1 MLDTELLPMKTE
13 ILGTPKGKYLNFDN
27 TDVFKDQNFKYG
39 WARVELDEYGIAV
52 SGGGLDVIS
61 RDPLGDLNGLPV
73 AGFSVNRFSNLYL
86 EAPDGTRVLSTYGTL
101 FSHKATRK
109 MGS

>member
-1 MLDTELLPMKTE
+1 M
-13 ILGTPKGKYLNFDN
+13 
-27 TDVFKDQNFKYG
+27 
-39 WARVELDEYGIAV
+39 

-73 AGFSVNRFSNLYL
+73 AGFSVNRFSNSYL
-86 EAPDGTRVLSTYGTL
+86 TNPITGERVLSTYGTL